1 MPRPR
6 TTTPKSSPKT
16 KKPVQRAKPAVAAAK
31 GPLKVK
37 VVPAGPRAE
46 ELAKV
51 SSRLL
56 SHASVRKSLGSAR
69 HRLLTVEPVEQEEGK
84 GTRRL
89 AAAEP
94 VAYRATIY
102 DYKKNQA
109 LIVNVSVDGRRSPE
123 VVETGEQ
130 PAPTRDEFDEA
141 VRLLTKDPDLGPE
154 LRAERVRPYPPMP
167 PLVETE
173 DDTAR
178 PERTIAVGLLPAEKG
193 ARHEIVGVN
202 LVRRTVVRFTDNAPE
217 TAAAHNPICGTPY
230 TQQTTTGRQYVPGQ
244 AWVTVTQGG
253 KVLWKF
259 LVLRPAAT
267 QGPGRSTNGAGIELR
282 SVTYRGKKVFHRA
295 HVPILNVKYDPGGCG
310 PYRDWQ
316 NEEGKINAQG
326 ADVAPGFRLCPQPA
340 KTILDTGSDAGNFLG
355 VGIYVKGQELVLVSE
370 MEAGWYRYISEWR
383 LHADGTIRPRFAFT
397 AVQNSCVCNVHH
409 HHVYWRF
416 DFDLRT
422 AGNNVVKEFNDPPLP
437 GFGTAKWH
445 TKDFEIQRPRA
456 PKRKRKWRVENSATG
471 EAYDIIP
478 GKDDGL
484 ATTSPDRPF
493 PRGDVW
499 LLRYHPGEIDDGVV
513 AIGPPYAANLGAWV
527 NGEPI
532 KNQDVVIWYA
542 GHFTHDLHE
551 TGAHHGHIVGP
562 TLKPVRW

>member
-1 MPRPR
+1 MPKPR
-6 TTTPKSSPKT
+6 TTLKTRQSS
-16 KKPVQRAKPAVAAAK
+16 QRAKAPVAPAK
-31 GPLKVK
+31 TPLKVK
-37 VVPAGPRAE
+37 VVGAGPQAAE
-46 ELAKV
+46 LEKV
-51 SSRLL
+51 ASRVL
-56 SHASVRKSLGSAR
+56 SHAAIRKSLGNAR
-69 HRLLTVEPVEQEEGK
+69 HRLLTVEPVEREEGK

-102 DYKKNQA
+102 DYTKNQA
-109 LIVNVSVDGRRSPE
+109 LVVDASVDGRRRPE
-123 VVETGEQ
+123 VAESGEQ
-130 PAPTRDEFDEA
+130 PPPTRDEFDEA
-141 VRLLTKDPDLGPE
+141 VRVLATDRDLGAD
-154 LRAERVRPYPPMP
+154 LRAERLRPYPPMP
-167 PLVETE
+167 PLVEAE
-173 DDTAR
+173 GDTAR
-178 PERTIAVGLLPAEKG
+178 SERTIAVGLLPAEKG

-217 TAAAHNPICGTPY
+217 TAAAHNPICGIPY
-230 TQQTTTGRQYVPGQ
+230 NQQPTTGRQYVPGQ
-244 AWVTVTQGG
+244 AWVTVSQGST
-253 KVLWKF
+253 VLWKF

-267 QGPGRSTNGAGIELR
+267 QGPGRSTNGTGIELR

-316 NEEGKINAQG
+316 NEEGKIHAQG

-355 VGIYVKGQELVLVSE
+355 VGIYVKGQEVVLVSE

-397 AVQNSCVCNVHH
+397 AVENSCVCNVHH

-422 AGNNVVKEFNDPPLP
+422 PGNNVVKEFNDPPLP
-437 GFGTAKWH
+437 GLGTAKWH
-445 TKDFEIQRPRA
+445 TKPYEIQRPRA
-456 PKRKRKWRVENSATG
+456 PKRKRKWRVENSVTG

-478 GKDDGL
+478 GHEDGV
-484 ATTSPDRPF
+484 ATAMPDWPF

-499 LLRYHPGEIDDGVV
+499 FLRYHPGEIDDGCV

-527 NGEPI
+527 NGESI
-532 KNQDVVIWYA
+532 RNQDVVMWYA
-542 GHFTHDLHE
+542 GHFTHDLSE
-551 TGAHHGHIVGP
+551 LPGHHGHIVGP